1 MIAAER
7 RSTKR
12 DTCRQCKAPEGLSF
26 SPVEFSQNHTIIS
39 PSWDQDHNICHGP
52 LLKEQCKNAGGECIT
67 IQEGFY
73 TMSVVWVVIGA
84 VWFVWGFRTIRKFQS
99 LDTKEWRVV
108 DKPVTEESDKSKF
121 KYFYCF

>member
-1 MIAAER
+1 M
-7 RSTKR
+7 
-12 DTCRQCKAPEGLSF
+12 
-26 SPVEFSQNHTIIS
+26 EFSQNHTIIS
-39 PSWDQDHNICHGP
+39 PSWSQDNNTCHGP
-52 LLKEQCKNAGGECIT
+52 LLKEQCEAAFGECIT

-99 LDTKEWRVV
+99 LDTKQWRVV
-108 DKPVTEESDKSKF
+108 DKPVIEESDKSKF